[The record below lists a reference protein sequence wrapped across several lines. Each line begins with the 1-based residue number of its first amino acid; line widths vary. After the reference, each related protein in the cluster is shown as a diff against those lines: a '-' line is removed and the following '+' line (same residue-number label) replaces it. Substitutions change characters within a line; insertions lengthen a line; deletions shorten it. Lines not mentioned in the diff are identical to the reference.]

1 VYVCTIVGEP
11 RARPDEVESVEW
23 WSWEAFVAAAGAG
36 ELSPWAQLQA
46 PLLDA
51 RRHNWRTR

>member
-1 VYVCTIVGEP
+1 
-11 RARPDEVESVEW
+11 VEW
-23 WSWEAFVAAAGAG
+23 WSWEAFLAAAAAG

-51 RRHNWRTR
+51 RRGDWETR